1 MASRGRPNRIGPV
14 HPWMARVRGMRRAG
28 RLLEGFIAHRLSR
41 PVRAITAVHR
51 VLERSAGPIVD
62 LLIRLWLAR
71 VFFVSGMLKIF
82 GLGAGPYLSRVAYP
96 VPWVEPLSPTY
107 LGAALQMTIPILLA
121 WGLATRWA
129 ALYMLVLVLVV
140 QLNYLPLDINLYS
153 AVLFG
158 WLVICGAGPLSLD
171 HLLARG
177 LGDTALPLAT
187 PLTRLARAVT
197 RHLRPYYQ
205 LFIRLWLAL
214 ALYAVS
220 TQMSPTAGL
229 AKLIPR
235 DSLAHFAPAP
245 MLAMIGALLL
255 ALGLAARPT
264 ALLLIVIIAGM
275 HVAGAAGPAD
285 VYFVMTLALLGLYGP
300 GPLSFDQWIARVV
313 SRVGA
318 ERSAAPAGAPR
329 VVIVGAGFGGLA
341 CASRLMRAP
350 LQVTLIDRHNYHLFQ
365 PLLYQVATA
374 SLSPADIATTV
385 RGLFSDY
392 RNVEVL
398 LGDVT
403 GVDSDRQA
411 VLIGKRRLPYDYLVL
426 ATGASHSYFGRDE
439 WEPHAPGLKTIDDA
453 VEIRRRILA
462 AFERAES
469 AEDAIE
475 RQSLLTFVIV
485 GGGPTGV
492 ELAGDIAE
500 LVRYGMDKEFRH
512 FDPACARVVLVQSAP
527 RLLPTFPEALSQK
540 ARHSLKRLGVEILLE
555 SKVGHIDSDGV
566 LVNGRRIASCTVLW
580 AAGVVASPAAR
591 WLQAAAD
598 RSGRV
603 KVEPDLSVAGKPNVF
618 VIGDTALVNA
628 WKGKPVPGLAPA
640 AKQGGT
646 YVAKVIQDR
655 LRGRPAPAP
664 FSYRH
669 MGSLAT
675 IGRKAAV
682 ASFGGINVSGAPA
695 WWLWGAVHVAFLV
708 GLRNRISVMFS
719 WFWAYLTFKRGTRLI
734 TGEGRPLREDRGG
747 IQR

>member
-1 MASRGRPNRIGPV
+1 
-14 HPWMARVRGMRRAG
+14 MARVHGMRRAG
-28 RLLEGFIAHRLSR
+28 RLLEGLIAHRLSG
-41 PVRAITAVHR
+41 PVRALAAVHR
-51 VLERSAGPIVD
+51 LLERSAGPIAD
-62 LLIRLWLAR
+62 LLIRLWLAK
-71 VFFVSGMLKIF
+71 VFFVAGVLKIF
-82 GLGAGPYLSRVAYP
+82 GLGAEPYLSRIAYP

-129 ALYMLVLVLVV
+129 ALYMLILVLVV

-171 HLLARG
+171 HLLGRG

-187 PLTRLARAVT
+187 PLARLSRAVT

-220 TQMSPTAGL
+220 TRMSPAAGL
-229 AKLIPR
+229 ARLIPR

-245 MLAMIGALLL
+245 ALALIGALLL

-275 HVAGAAGPAD
+275 HVDGAAGPAD

-300 GPLSFDQWIARVV
+300 GPLSFDQWIARAV
-313 SRVGA
+313 SRAGA
-318 ERSAAPAGAPR
+318 DQSATPEGAPR

-341 CASRLMRAP
+341 CASRLRRAP

-385 RGLFSDY
+385 RGLFSEH

-403 GVDSDRQA
+403 GVDADRQD
-411 VLIGKRRLPYDYLVL
+411 VLIGERRLPYDYLVL

-469 AEDAIE
+469 AEDAVE

-500 LVRYGMDKEFRH
+500 LVRYGMEKEFRH
-512 FDPACARVVLVQSAP
+512 FDPARARVVLVQSAP

-540 ARHSLKRLGVEILLE
+540 ARQSLERLGVEILLE
-555 SKVGHIDSDGV
+555 SKVGHIDTDGV

-580 AAGVVASPAAR
+580 AAGVVASPAAH
-591 WLQAAAD
+591 WLRAEAD

-603 KVEPDLSVAGKPNVF
+603 KVEPDLSVAGQPNVF

-682 ASFGGINVSGAPA
+682 ASFSGVNVSGAPA

-708 GLRNRISVMFS
+708 GLRNRLSVMFS

-734 TGEGRPLREDRGG
+734 TGEGRPLPEDRG
-747 IQR
+747 RMPR

>member
-1 MASRGRPNRIGPV
+1 MRTVG
-14 HPWMARVRGMRRAG
+14 HPSGGLVT
-28 RLLEGFIAHRLSR
+28 HRLSR
-41 PVRAITAVHR
+41 LVRVITAVYR
-51 VLERSAGPIVD
+51 LLERSTGPIVD
-62 LLIRLWLAR
+62 LLIRLWLAK
-71 VFFVSGMLKIF
+71 VFFVSGVLKIF
-82 GLGAGPYLSRVAYP
+82 GVSVEPYLSHVAYP
-96 VPWVEPLSPTY
+96 VPGVEPLSPTY
-107 LGAALQMTIPILLA
+107 LGVALQMTIPILLA
-121 WGLATRWA
+121 LGLATRWA
-129 ALYMLVLVLVV
+129 ALYMLILVLVA
-140 QLNYLPLDINLYS
+140 QMNYLPLDINLYS

-158 WLVICGAGPLSLD
+158 WLVVCGAGSLSLD

-187 PLTRLARAVT
+187 PLARLARAIT

-205 LFIRLWLAL
+205 LFVRLWLAL
-214 ALYAVS
+214 ALCAVS
-220 TQMSPTAGL
+220 TEMSLPVGL
-229 AKLIPR
+229 TRLIPQ

-245 MLAMIGALLL
+245 VLALTGALLL
-255 ALGLAARPT
+255 AFGLAARPM
-264 ALLLIVIIAGM
+264 ALLLIVVVAGM
-275 HVAGAAGPAD
+275 HVVGAAGPAD

-300 GPLSFDQWIARVV
+300 GPLSLDRWIAHIL
-313 SRVGA
+313 SKISA
-318 ERSAAPAGAPR
+318 EQAVAPKGAPR
-329 VVIVGAGFGGLA
+329 VVIIGAGFGGLA
-341 CASRLMRAP
+341 CASRLTRAP

-385 RGLFSDY
+385 RGLFSEY
-392 RNVEVL
+392 LNVECL

-403 GVDSDRQA
+403 GVDADRQA
-411 VLIGKRRLPYDYLVL
+411 VLVGERRLPYDYLVL

-469 AEDAIE
+469 AEDPAE
-475 RQSLLTFVIV
+475 RRSLLTFVIV

-500 LVRYGMDKEFRH
+500 LVRYGMEKEFRH
-512 FDPACARVVLVQSAP
+512 FDPASARVVLVQSAA
-527 RLLPTFPEALSQK
+527 RLLPTFPEALSRK
-540 ARHSLKRLGVEILLE
+540 AQRSLERLGVEVVLE
-555 SKVGHIDSDGV
+555 SKVADIDPDGV
-566 LVNGRRIASCTVLW
+566 LVNGLRIASRTVLW

-591 WLQAAAD
+591 WLHAPAD

-603 KVEPDLSVAGKPNVF
+603 KVEADLSVAGLPNVF

-646 YVAKVIQDR
+646 YVAKVVLGR
-655 LRGRPAPAP
+655 LRGERPPP
-664 FSYRH
+664 FRYRH

-682 ASFGGINVSGAPA
+682 ASFGGVNVSGAPA

-734 TGEGRPLREDRGG
+734 TGDGRPAREDRG
-747 IQR
+747 

>member
-1 MASRGRPNRIGPV
+1 MRTVG
-14 HPWMARVRGMRRAG
+14 HPSGGLVT
-28 RLLEGFIAHRLSR
+28 HRLSR
-41 PVRAITAVHR
+41 LVRVITAVYR
-51 VLERSAGPIVD
+51 LLERSTGPIVD
-62 LLIRLWLAR
+62 LLIRLWLAK
-71 VFFVSGMLKIF
+71 VFFVSGVLKIF
-82 GLGAGPYLSRVAYP
+82 GVSVEPYLSHVAYP

-121 WGLATRWA
+121 LGLATRWA
-129 ALYMLVLVLVV
+129 ALYMLILVLVA
-140 QLNYLPLDINLYS
+140 QMNYLPLDINLYS

-158 WLVICGAGPLSLD
+158 WLVVCGAGSLSLD

-187 PLTRLARAVT
+187 PLARLARAIT

-205 LFIRLWLAL
+205 LFVRLWLAL
-214 ALYAVS
+214 ALCAVS
-220 TQMSPTAGL
+220 TEMSLPVGL
-229 AKLIPR
+229 TRLIPQ

-245 MLAMIGALLL
+245 VLALTGALLL
-255 ALGLAARPT
+255 AFGLAARPM
-264 ALLLIVIIAGM
+264 ALLLIVVVAGM
-275 HVAGAAGPAD
+275 HVVGAAGPAD

-300 GPLSFDQWIARVV
+300 GPLSLDRWIAHIL
-313 SRVGA
+313 SKISA
-318 ERSAAPAGAPR
+318 EQAVAPKGAPR
-329 VVIVGAGFGGLA
+329 VVIIGAGFGGLA
-341 CASRLMRAP
+341 CASRLTRAP

-385 RGLFSDY
+385 RGLFSEY
-392 RNVEVL
+392 LNVECL

-403 GVDSDRQA
+403 GVDADRQA
-411 VLIGKRRLPYDYLVL
+411 VLVGERRLPYDYLVL

-469 AEDAIE
+469 AEDPAE
-475 RQSLLTFVIV
+475 RRSLLTFVIV

-500 LVRYGMDKEFRH
+500 LVRYGMEKEFRH
-512 FDPACARVVLVQSAP
+512 FDPASARVVLVQSAA
-527 RLLPTFPEALSQK
+527 RLLPTFPEALSRK
-540 ARHSLKRLGVEILLE
+540 AQRSLERLGVEVVLE
-555 SKVGHIDSDGV
+555 SKVADIDPDGV
-566 LVNGRRIASCTVLW
+566 LVNGLRIASRTVLW

-591 WLQAAAD
+591 WLHAPAD

-603 KVEPDLSVAGKPNVF
+603 KVEADLSVAGLPNVF

-646 YVAKVIQDR
+646 YVAKVVLGR
-655 LRGRPAPAP
+655 LRGERPPP
-664 FSYRH
+664 FRYRH

-682 ASFGGINVSGAPA
+682 ASFGGVNVSGAPA

-734 TGEGRPLREDRGG
+734 TGDGRPAREDRG
-747 IQR
+747 

>member
-1 MASRGRPNRIGPV
+1 MRTVG
-14 HPWMARVRGMRRAG
+14 HPSGGLVT
-28 RLLEGFIAHRLSR
+28 HRLSR
-41 PVRAITAVHR
+41 LVRVITAVYR
-51 VLERSAGPIVD
+51 LLERSTGPIVD
-62 LLIRLWLAR
+62 LLIRLWLAK
-71 VFFVSGMLKIF
+71 VFFVSGVLKIF
-82 GLGAGPYLSRVAYP
+82 GVSVEPYLSHVAYP

-121 WGLATRWA
+121 LGLATRWA
-129 ALYMLVLVLVV
+129 ALYMLILVLVV

-158 WLVICGAGPLSLD
+158 WLVVCGAGSLSLD

-187 PLTRLARAVT
+187 PLTRLARAIT
-197 RHLRPYYQ
+197 RYLRPYYQ
-205 LFIRLWLAL
+205 LFVRLWLAL
-214 ALYAVS
+214 ALCAVS
-220 TQMSPTAGL
+220 TKMSLPVGL
-229 AKLIPR
+229 VKLIPK

-245 MLAMIGALLL
+245 VLALTGALLL
-255 ALGLAARPT
+255 AFGLAARPM
-264 ALLLIVIIAGM
+264 ALLLIVVVAGM
-275 HVAGAAGPAD
+275 HVVGAAGPAD
-285 VYFVMTLALLGLYGP
+285 VYFVMTLALLGLYGA
-300 GPLSFDQWIARVV
+300 GPLSLDRWIAHIL
-313 SRVGA
+313 SKISA
-318 ERSAAPAGAPR
+318 EQAVAPKGAPR

-341 CASRLMRAP
+341 CASRLTRAP

-385 RGLFSDY
+385 RGLFSEY
-392 RNVEVL
+392 LNVEVL

-403 GVDSDRQA
+403 GVDTDRQA
-411 VLIGKRRLPYDYLVL
+411 VLIGQRRLPYDYLVL

-469 AEDAIE
+469 AEDLAE
-475 RQSLLTFVIV
+475 RRSLLTFVIV

-500 LVRYGMDKEFRH
+500 LVRYGMEKEFRH
-512 FDPACARVVLVQSAP
+512 LDPASARVVLVQSAA
-527 RLLPTFPEALSQK
+527 RLLPTFPGALSRK
-540 ARHSLKRLGVEILLE
+540 AQRSLERLGVEVILE
-555 SKVGHIDSDGV
+555 SKVADIDPDGV
-566 LVNGRRIASCTVLW
+566 LVNGRRIASRTVLW
-580 AAGVVASPAAR
+580 AAGVVASPAAQ
-591 WLQAAAD
+591 WLHAAAD

-603 KVEPDLSVAGKPNVF
+603 KVEADLSVAGLPNVF

-646 YVAKVIQDR
+646 YVARAILGR
-655 LRGRPAPAP
+655 LRGEAPPP
-664 FSYRH
+664 FRYRH

-682 ASFGGINVSGAPA
+682 ASFGGVNVSGAPA

-734 TGEGRPLREDRGG
+734 TGGGRPAREDRG
-747 IQR
+747 

>member
-1 MASRGRPNRIGPV
+1 MTHRLSGPV
-14 HPWMARVRGMRRAG
+14 RVIAAVY
-28 RLLEGFIAHRLSR
+28 RLLE
-41 PVRAITAVHR
+41 
-51 VLERSAGPIVD
+51 RSTGPIVD
-62 LLIRLWLAR
+62 LLIRLWLAK
-71 VFFVSGMLKIF
+71 VFFVSGVLKIF
-82 GLGAGPYLSRVAYP
+82 GVSVEPYLSHVAYP

-121 WGLATRWA
+121 LGLATRWA
-129 ALYMLVLVLVV
+129 ALYMLILVLVV

-158 WLVICGAGPLSLD
+158 WLVVCGAGSLSLD

-187 PLTRLARAVT
+187 PLTRLARAIT
-197 RHLRPYYQ
+197 RYLRPYYQ
-205 LFIRLWLAL
+205 LFVRLWLAL
-214 ALYAVS
+214 ALCAVS
-220 TQMSPTAGL
+220 TKMSLPVGL
-229 AKLIPR
+229 VKLIPK

-245 MLAMIGALLL
+245 VLALTGALLL
-255 ALGLAARPT
+255 AFGLAARPM
-264 ALLLIVIIAGM
+264 ALLLIVVVAGM
-275 HVAGAAGPAD
+275 HVVGAAGPAD
-285 VYFVMTLALLGLYGP
+285 VYFVMTLALLGLYGA
-300 GPLSFDQWIARVV
+300 GPLSLDRWIAHIL
-313 SRVGA
+313 SKISA
-318 ERSAAPAGAPR
+318 EQAVAPKGAPR

-341 CASRLMRAP
+341 CASRLTRAP

-385 RGLFSDY
+385 RGLFSEY
-392 RNVEVL
+392 LNVEVL

-403 GVDSDRQA
+403 GVDTDRQA
-411 VLIGKRRLPYDYLVL
+411 VLIGQRRLPYDYLVL
-426 ATGASHSYFGRDE
+426 APGASHSYFGRDE

-469 AEDAIE
+469 AEDLAE
-475 RQSLLTFVIV
+475 RRSLLTFVIV

-500 LVRYGMDKEFRH
+500 LVRYGMEKEFRH
-512 FDPACARVVLVQSAP
+512 FDPASARVVLVQSAA
-527 RLLPTFPEALSQK
+527 RLLPTFPGALSRK
-540 ARHSLKRLGVEILLE
+540 AQRSLERLGVEVILE
-555 SKVGHIDSDGV
+555 SKVADIDPDGV
-566 LVNGRRIASCTVLW
+566 LVNGRRIASRTVLW
-580 AAGVVASPAAR
+580 AAGVVASPAAQ
-591 WLQAAAD
+591 WLHAAAD

-603 KVEPDLSVAGKPNVF
+603 KVEADLSVAGLPNVF

-646 YVAKVIQDR
+646 YVARAILGR
-655 LRGRPAPAP
+655 LRGEAPPP
-664 FSYRH
+664 FRYRH

-682 ASFGGINVSGAPA
+682 ASFGGVNVSGAPA

-734 TGEGRPLREDRGG
+734 TGGGRPAREDRG
-747 IQR
+747 

>member
-1 MASRGRPNRIGPV
+1 VTHRLSGPV
-14 HPWMARVRGMRRAG
+14 RVIAAVY
-28 RLLEGFIAHRLSR
+28 RLLE
-41 PVRAITAVHR
+41 
-51 VLERSAGPIVD
+51 RSTGPIVD
-62 LLIRLWLAR
+62 LLIRLWLAK
-71 VFFVSGMLKIF
+71 VFFVSGVLKIF
-82 GLGAGPYLSRVAYP
+82 GVSVEPYLSHVAYP

-121 WGLATRWA
+121 LGLATRWA
-129 ALYMLVLVLVV
+129 ALYMLILVLVV

-158 WLVICGAGPLSLD
+158 WLVVCGAGSLSLD

-187 PLTRLARAVT
+187 PLTRLARAIT
-197 RHLRPYYQ
+197 RYLRPYYQ
-205 LFIRLWLAL
+205 LFVRLWLAL
-214 ALYAVS
+214 ALCAVS
-220 TQMSPTAGL
+220 TKMSLPVGL
-229 AKLIPR
+229 VKLIPK

-245 MLAMIGALLL
+245 VLALTGALLL
-255 ALGLAARPT
+255 AFGLAARPM
-264 ALLLIVIIAGM
+264 ALLLIVVVAGM
-275 HVAGAAGPAD
+275 HVVGAAGPAD
-285 VYFVMTLALLGLYGP
+285 VYFVMTLALLGLYGA
-300 GPLSFDQWIARVV
+300 GPLSLDRWIAHIL
-313 SRVGA
+313 SKISA
-318 ERSAAPAGAPR
+318 EQAVAPKGAPR

-341 CASRLMRAP
+341 CASRLTRAP

-385 RGLFSDY
+385 RGLFSEY
-392 RNVEVL
+392 LNVEVL

-403 GVDSDRQA
+403 GVDTDRQA
-411 VLIGKRRLPYDYLVL
+411 VLIGQRRLPYDYLVL

-469 AEDAIE
+469 AEDLAE
-475 RQSLLTFVIV
+475 RRSLLTFVIV

-500 LVRYGMDKEFRH
+500 LVRYGMEKEFRH
-512 FDPACARVVLVQSAP
+512 FDPASARVVLVQSAA
-527 RLLPTFPEALSQK
+527 RLLPTFPGALSRK
-540 ARHSLKRLGVEILLE
+540 AQRSLERLGVEVILE
-555 SKVGHIDSDGV
+555 SKVADIDPDGV
-566 LVNGRRIASCTVLW
+566 LVNGRRIASRTVLW
-580 AAGVVASPAAR
+580 AAGVVASPAAQ
-591 WLQAAAD
+591 WLHAAAD

-603 KVEPDLSVAGKPNVF
+603 KVEADLSVAGLPNVF

-646 YVAKVIQDR
+646 YVARAILGR
-655 LRGRPAPAP
+655 LRGEAPPP
-664 FSYRH
+664 FRYRH

-682 ASFGGINVSGAPA
+682 ASFGGVNVSGAPA

-734 TGEGRPLREDRGG
+734 TGGGRPAREDRG
-747 IQR
+747 

>member
-1 MASRGRPNRIGPV
+1 MTHRLSGPV
-14 HPWMARVRGMRRAG
+14 RVIAAVY
-28 RLLEGFIAHRLSR
+28 RLLE
-41 PVRAITAVHR
+41 
-51 VLERSAGPIVD
+51 RSTGPIVD
-62 LLIRLWLAR
+62 LLIRLWLAK
-71 VFFVSGMLKIF
+71 VFFVSGVLKIF
-82 GLGAGPYLSRVAYP
+82 GVSVEPYLSHVAYP

-121 WGLATRWA
+121 LGLATRWA
-129 ALYMLVLVLVV
+129 ALYMLILVLVV

-158 WLVICGAGPLSLD
+158 WLVVCGAGSLSLD

-187 PLTRLARAVT
+187 PLTRLARAIT
-197 RHLRPYYQ
+197 RYLRPYYQ
-205 LFIRLWLAL
+205 LFVRLWLAL
-214 ALYAVS
+214 ALCAVS
-220 TQMSPTAGL
+220 TKMSLPVGL
-229 AKLIPR
+229 VKLIPK

-245 MLAMIGALLL
+245 VLALTGALLL
-255 ALGLAARPT
+255 AFGLAARPM
-264 ALLLIVIIAGM
+264 ALLLIVVVAGM
-275 HVAGAAGPAD
+275 HVVGAAGPAD
-285 VYFVMTLALLGLYGP
+285 VYFVMTLALLGLYGA
-300 GPLSFDQWIARVV
+300 GPLSLDRWIAHIL
-313 SRVGA
+313 SKISA
-318 ERSAAPAGAPR
+318 EQAVAPKGAPR

-341 CASRLMRAP
+341 CASRLTRAP

-385 RGLFSDY
+385 RGLFSEY
-392 RNVEVL
+392 LNVEVL

-403 GVDSDRQA
+403 GVDTDRQA
-411 VLIGKRRLPYDYLVL
+411 VLIGQRRLPYDYLVL

-469 AEDAIE
+469 AEDLAE
-475 RQSLLTFVIV
+475 RRSLLTFVIV

-500 LVRYGMDKEFRH
+500 LVRYGMEKEFRH
-512 FDPACARVVLVQSAP
+512 FDPASARVVLVQSAA
-527 RLLPTFPEALSQK
+527 RLLPTFPGALSRK
-540 ARHSLKRLGVEILLE
+540 AQRSLERLGVEVILE
-555 SKVGHIDSDGV
+555 SKVADIDPDGV
-566 LVNGRRIASCTVLW
+566 LVNGRRIASRTVLW
-580 AAGVVASPAAR
+580 AAGVVASPAAQ
-591 WLQAAAD
+591 WLHAAAD

-603 KVEPDLSVAGKPNVF
+603 KVEADLSVAGLPNVF

-646 YVAKVIQDR
+646 YVARAILGR
-655 LRGRPAPAP
+655 LRGEAPPP
-664 FSYRH
+664 FRYRH

-682 ASFGGINVSGAPA
+682 ASFGGVNVSGAPA

-734 TGEGRPLREDRGG
+734 TGGGRPAREDRG
-747 IQR
+747 